1 MAATQAASDGT
12 PPAGDETAPQTE
24 TEAETSFWDRFQ
36 DPVDGRFDVTA
47 GGDGGSGLIPLIIPF
62 NDPAVGAGA
71 VAGIVYFHPDEDEA
85 TPQPPSNAPPTTSF
99 AGAARSDNDSWVFAG
114 GHSRGFNNDRIR
126 YLGAVGKASV
136 NLDFYG
142 IGETPILNDNPLSFN
157 LDGSMLM
164 QQLQFQLGQ
173 TRAAAGF
180 RFTYI
185 NATTT
190 FDDIPPELVQG
201 IGGTK
206 DAGLGVF
213 AEWDT
218 RDTTFTP
225 SSGVSLLGRL
235 SMFSEAL
242 GGDQDYAK
250 FTLASRTYWPFRN
263 ERLIFGLR
271 ADYNFV
277 GGDAP
282 FYALPFLSLRGVP
295 AFRYLGNHTVTV
307 EVEPRWK
314 IDDRWSLARLRRRR
328 SSREGCKRARRGR
341 RRVQLRRR
349 VSLSARAAARPRRRR
364 RSRGRARGVR
374 HRVDVRERVG
384 VLTLHCAGIVITGA
398 ARSGDV
404 SASVKS
410 SMISA
415 KIRLDA
421 KSPSST

>member
-1 MAATQAASDGT
+1 MVVARRVQDALAQLVLRGALAVLLGGWPLLAASQAASDAT
-12 PPAGDETAPQTE
+12 SPAGDETAPTQPE
-24 TEAETSFWDRFQ
+24 SEAETSFWDRFQ

-71 VAGIVYFHPDEDEA
+71 VAGIVYFHPEDEA
-85 TPQPPSNAPPTTSF
+85 TAPSNAPPTTSF
-99 AGAARSDNDSWVFAG
+99 AGAARSDNDSWVVAG
-114 GHSRGFNNDRIR
+114 GHSRGFNDDRIR

-142 IGETPILNDNPLSFN
+142 IGDTPILADNPLSFN

-173 TRAAAGF
+173 SRAAAGF

-185 NATTT
+185 NARTT
-190 FDDIPPELVQG
+190 FDVLPPDLTNG

-213 AEWDT
+213 TEWDT

-225 SSGVSLLGRL
+225 NSGVSLLARL

-307 EVEPRWK
+307 EVEPRVEN
-314 IDDRWSLARLRRRR
+314 RRPLEPRRLRRRR
-328 SSREGCKRARRGR
+328 SSRERCERARRGR

-364 RSRGRARGVR
+364 RSRGGPRGVR
-374 HRVDVRERVG
+374 HRVDVRQCLG
-384 VLTLHCAGIVITGA
+384 VLTLTAP
-398 ARSGDV
+398 V
-404 SASVKS
+404 S
-410 SMISA
+410 
-415 KIRLDA
+415 
-421 KSPSST
+421 

>member
-1 MAATQAASDGT
+1 VVGTGRVEKPRTVLVFCSALTALLGGWPLLATSQAASAGT
-12 PPAGDETAPQTE
+12 PHAGGDAAPQPE
-24 TEAETSFWDRFQ
+24 TEAETSFWERFQ

-47 GGDGGSGLIPLIIPF
+47 SGDGGSGLIPLIIPF

-71 VAGIVYFHPDEDEA
+71 VAGIVYFHPDDDEA
-85 TPQPPSNAPPTTSF
+85 TAPPSNAPPDTSF

-114 GHSRGFNNDRIR
+114 GHSRGFNHDRIR
-126 YLGAVGKASV
+126 YLGAAGAASV

-142 IGETPILNDNPLSFN
+142 IGKTPILNDNPLGFN
-157 LDGSMLM
+157 LDGSMLI

-173 TRAAAGF
+173 SRAAAGF

-213 AEWDT
+213 TEWDT

-225 SSGVSLLGRL
+225 SSGVSLLARL

-250 FTLASRTYWPFRN
+250 FTLASRAYWPFRN

-271 ADYNFV
+271 ADYTFV

-314 IDDRWSLARLRRRR
+314 IDDRWSVLGFAGAGRAAKDASALEEA
-328 SSREGCKRARRGR
+328 EGAYNYGVGFRYLIARRLGLAAG
-341 RRVQLRRR
+341 VDLAEGPEE
-349 VSLSARAAARPRRRR
+349 SILMLTFGSAW
-364 RSRGRARGVR
+364 GF
-374 HRVDVRERVG
+374 
-384 VLTLHCAGIVITGA
+384 
-398 ARSGDV
+398 
-404 SASVKS
+404 
-410 SMISA
+410 
-415 KIRLDA
+415 
-421 KSPSST
+421 